1 MANSLTSLDR
11 GRPSSLARHR
21 QNSPLLGNARQGLAP
36 SFAVVTYK
44 GRNFRLKY
52 RTEETIVRDDRGR
65 AATYI
70 DTVIVGVSPN
80 ISRQYFPDA
89 YVEGASE
96 GPACYST
103 DGKVPDT
110 GVPQRQNPVCGTC
123 KWSQWGSRV
132 TDGGKR
138 AKACQETRRLAVV
151 PLANITNDLMGGP
164 MMLRVPP
171 MSLANLSNYSD
182 FLASKGASFET
193 VATRIGFDENV
204 AYPRLTFETLDW
216 LDDDQQ
222 LLATGEH
229 GDGGMCAHPLIDRML
244 GGGEETSDHNAA
256 VAPRRASE
264 EPAPAPRREPPPPM
278 PAEEEVEEE
287 DDDDDEEAPQAA
299 VNPFAE
305 EVTPPPRRVAAAP
318 PAEEAAPRPRGRPRK
333 ESNGKAAPQLAIEA
347 DMESALDS
355 LLGGAE
361 SL

>member
-11 GRPSSLARHR
+11 GRPSSLARYR
-21 QNSPLLGNARQGLAP
+21 QNSGLLNNARQGLAP

-44 GRNFRLKY
+44 GRNFRIKF
-52 RTEETIVRDDRGR
+52 RSEEHIIRDDRGR
-65 AATYI
+65 ASTCI

-80 ISRQYFPDA
+80 ISRQYFPHA
-89 YVEGASE
+89 YTEGDSE

-103 DGKVPDT
+103 DGKVPDV
-110 GVPQRQNPVCGTC
+110 GVPHKQNPVCATC

-151 PLANITNDLMGGP
+151 PLANIENELMGGP
-164 MMLRVPP
+164 MLLRVPP
-171 MSLANLSNYSD
+171 MSLTNLSNYSD

-222 LLATGEH
+222 LAATGEH
-229 GDGGMCAHPLIDRML
+229 GDGGVCASPLIERML
-244 GGGEETSDHNAA
+244 GVE
-256 VAPRRASE
+256 ASE
-264 EPAPAPRREPPPPM
+264 EPAPAPRQEPPPPRQA
-278 PAEEEVEEE
+278 PVPEPEEE
-287 DDDDDEEAPQAA
+287 DEDEAPDEPEHPRAA
-299 VNPFAE
+299 VNPFAA
-305 EVTPPPRRVAAAP
+305 EVQPARTRAPVDDIAADEP
-318 PAEEAAPRPRGRPRK
+318 APRPRGRPRK
-333 ESNGKAAPQLAIEA
+333 YTNGKAAAPLQIEQ

-355 LLGGAE
+355 LLGDGK

>member
-21 QNSPLLGNARQGLAP
+21 QGSPLLSNARQGIAP

-44 GRNFRLKY
+44 GRNFRIKY
-52 RTEETIVRDDRGR
+52 RTEEHIIRDDRGR
-65 AATYI
+65 ASTYI

-103 DGKVPDT
+103 DGKVPDV
-110 GVPQRQNPVCGTC
+110 GVPHRQNPVCSTC

-151 PLANITNDLMGGP
+151 PLANIENELMGGP

-171 MSLANLSNYSD
+171 MSLTNLSNYSD

-222 LLATGEH
+222 LQATGEH
-229 GDGGMCAHPLIDRML
+229 GDGGMCASPMIERML
-244 GGGEETSDHNAA
+244 GATSD
-256 VAPRRASE
+256 
-264 EPAPAPRREPPPPM
+264 APAEPQQAPPRQAPVEM
-278 PAEEEVEEE
+278 PAEEDDDEVVEEE
-287 DDDDDEEAPQAA
+287 DDEEETPQVA
-299 VNPFAE
+299 VNPFAA
-305 EVTPPPRRVAAAP
+305 EVNRAQGKPQPRGLDNLPVGQEAAA
-318 PAEEAAPRPRGRPRK
+318 AAPRPRGRPRK
-333 ESNGKAAPQLAIEA
+333 EGNGKTAPAPLQIEV

-355 LLGGAE
+355 LLGDSK

>member
-1 MANSLTSLDR
+1 
-11 GRPSSLARHR
+11 
-21 QNSPLLGNARQGLAP
+21 
-36 SFAVVTYK
+36 VVTYK
-44 GRNFRLKY
+44 GRNFRIKY
-52 RTEETIVRDDRGR
+52 RTEEHIIRDDRGR

-103 DGKVPDT
+103 DGKVPDQ
-110 GVPQRQNPVCGTC
+110 GVPQRQNAVCATC

-151 PLANITNDLMGGP
+151 PLANIENELMGGP
-164 MMLRVPP
+164 MLLRVPP
-171 MSLANLSNYSD
+171 MSLSNLSNYSD

-222 LLATGEH
+222 LAATGE
-229 GDGGMCAHPLIDRML
+229 DGVSGVCASPMIERML
-244 GGGEETSDHNAA
+244 GVEAASDT
-256 VAPRRASE
+256 P
-264 EPAPAPRREPPPPM
+264 EPAPAPRREPPPVAPA
-278 PAEEEVEEE
+278 AEEDEEE
-287 DDDDDEEAPQAA
+287 DDDTVEEDDEPTQTAA
-299 VNPFAE
+299 VNPFAAEVQPARVRTRTPVIEAQTGPVE
-305 EVTPPPRRVAAAP
+305 EEGYPGSLVP
-318 PAEEAAPRPRGRPRK
+318 PAAAAPRPRGRPRK
-333 ESNGKAAPQLAIEA
+333 DAAAGATNNGKAAPMAQVEA
-347 DMESALDS
+347 DMESALDR
-355 LLGGAE
+355 LLG
-361 SL
+361 

>member
-11 GRPSSLARHR
+11 GRPSTLARHR
-21 QNSPLLGNARQGLAP
+21 QGSPLLGNARQGLAP

-52 RTEETIVRDDRGR
+52 RTEEQIVRDDRGR

-103 DGKVPDT
+103 DGKVPDV

-132 TDGGKR
+132 TDAGKR

-151 PLANITNDLMGGP
+151 PLQNIENELMGGP

-171 MSLANLSNYSD
+171 MSLSNLSNYSD

-222 LLATGEH
+222 LAATGE
-229 GDGGMCAHPLIDRML
+229 DGSGGVCASPLIERML
-244 GGGEETSDHNAA
+244 GGVEVEVSDQNASPQSP
-256 VAPRRASE
+256 PRRASE
-264 EPAPAPRREPPPPM
+264 EPAPAPRRKPQPPM
-278 PAEEEVEEE
+278 ELPAEGEETEEDA
-287 DDDDDEEAPQAA
+287 DDDDEEEAPQAA
-299 VNPFAE
+299 ANPFIE
-305 EVTPPPRRVAAAP
+305 EVTPP
-318 PAEEAAPRPRGRPRK
+318 PRPRGRPRK
-333 ESNGKAAPQLAIEA
+333 EGNGKAAPQLAIEA
-347 DMESALDS
+347 DMESALDN
-355 LLGGAE
+355 LLGE
-361 SL
+361 SKSL

>member
-1 MANSLTSLDR
+1 MANSLTPLDR
-11 GRPSSLARHR
+11 GRPSSLARFR
-21 QNSPLLGNARQGLAP
+21 QNSGLLNNARQGLAP

-44 GRNFRLKY
+44 GRNFRIKF
-52 RTEETIVRDDRGR
+52 RSEEHIIRDDRGR
-65 AATYI
+65 AATFI

-103 DGKVPDT
+103 DGKVPDQ
-110 GVPQRQNPVCGTC
+110 GVPARQNPVCSTC

-151 PLANITNDLMGGP
+151 PLANIDNELMGGP
-164 MMLRVPP
+164 MLLRIPP
-171 MSLANLSNYSD
+171 MSLGNLSNYSD

-222 LLATGEH
+222 LAVTGEH
-229 GDGGMCAHPLIDRML
+229 GDSGMCAHPLIERML
-244 GGGEETSDHNAA
+244 GAVEASDEPVQPA
-256 VAPRRASE
+256 V
-264 EPAPAPRREPPPPM
+264 PRREPPR
-278 PAEEEVEEE
+278 PAPTEVEEE
-287 DDDDDEEAPQAA
+287 DEDELAGDPDDEGEEETPTAPAA
-299 VNPFAE
+299 KVNPFAA
-305 EVTPPPRRVAAAP
+305 EVQPP
-318 PAEEAAPRPRGRPRK
+318 APRPRGRPRK
-333 ESNGKAAPQLAIEA
+333 EGNGKTQLPLQIEQ

-355 LLGGAE
+355 LLGDSK

>member
-11 GRPSSLARHR
+11 GRPSSLARYR
-21 QNSPLLGNARQGLAP
+21 QGSGLLNNARAGLAP

-44 GRNFRLKY
+44 GRNFRIKY
-52 RTEETIVRDDRGR
+52 RTEEHIVRDDRGR
-65 AATYI
+65 AATFI

-96 GPACYST
+96 GPACFST
-103 DGKVPDT
+103 DGVKPDT
-110 GVPQRQNPVCGTC
+110 NVPQRQNPVCGTC
-123 KWSQWGSRV
+123 KHSQWGSRV
-132 TDGGKR
+132 TDAGKR

-151 PLANITNDLMGGP
+151 PLANIENELMGGP
-164 MMLRVPP
+164 MLLRIPP
-171 MSLANLSNYSD
+171 MSLTNLSNYSD

-222 LLATGEH
+222 LLTTGEH
-229 GDGGMCAHPLIDRML
+229 GDGGMCAHPLIERML
-244 GGGEETSDHNAA
+244 GTAA
-256 VAPRRASE
+256 VE
-264 EPAPAPRREPPPPM
+264 EVQVSDNPQPTPVPHREPPQP
-278 PAEEEVEEE
+278 VEEE
-287 DDDDDEEAPQAA
+287 DDEEVVEEEDEEEDKETRSAA
-299 VNPFAE
+299 INPFAA
-305 EVTPPPRRVAAAP
+305 EVKAP
-318 PAEEAAPRPRGRPRK
+318 APRPRGRPRK
-333 ESNGKAAPQLAIEA
+333 EGNGKTQPAALQIEA

-355 LLGGAE
+355 LLGGAK